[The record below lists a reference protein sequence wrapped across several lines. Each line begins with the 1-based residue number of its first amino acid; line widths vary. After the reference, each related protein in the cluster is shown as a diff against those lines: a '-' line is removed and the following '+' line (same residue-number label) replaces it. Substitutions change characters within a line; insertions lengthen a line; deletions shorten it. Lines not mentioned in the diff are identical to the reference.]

1 MRDQIF
7 WQTFTITVLQFDL
20 EWSKFAPGTQ
30 VRRSIFPGGQ
40 PRPYSK
46 GRGHL
51 CSPDFVGTPY
61 RCLNRLTYCDEIWCG
76 YTWGA
81 ACFYGSA
88 TPRPKGRVP
97 ATQILL
103 WSFYVRWIRAT
114 KFGTGA
120 RGHGHVLWSATS
132 PFQGGWASAFANF
145 GTDVRPHSKMRNNNR
160 IMHGDQTWCEANFTR
175 SITNAGVQSVCVRPT
190 SSLMPPPRWAG
201 A

>member
-1 MRDQIF
+1 VRDQIF

-120 RGHGHVLWSATS
+120 RGHGHVSCGQPRPHFKRDGPQRS
-132 PFQGGWASAFANF
+132 PILGPMCAHTVKWE
-145 GTDVRPHSKMRNNNR
+145 TTTELCMVIKHDVRQILRGRSQMLACNPFASDPHHR
-160 IMHGDQTWCEANFTR
+160 
-175 SITNAGVQSVCVRPT
+175 
-190 SSLMPPPRWAG
+190 
-201 A
+201 